1 VHLRAS
7 ARAEPLVERYRALVE
22 LGRVLTGIVRPD
34 DLYHALAGRIGR
46 ALDAESF
53 IVSRYEKDGDLASIV
68 FVAGSPTPAGP
79 TSYAGRECLAI
90 REGRPVAHLPGD
102 RAAAAAALSLDQRM
116 RPALVAPILREGR
129 TVGTLTAIGP
139 APAVYD
145 ADDLEFLA
153 AAANLIAARSEPGRT
168 GASAPN
174 HRLDEI
180 ARAIRA
186 ISVPE
191 ALEHITRAIAD
202 AANGAIVTTWLVRS
216 GGDLE
221 AANTVGAGAP
231 RKGTIV
237 PLSHTLFRG
246 LAERKDAVIVATG
259 TESPDELAVFRPLQ
273 TGRTTLIWPL
283 AADSRVLGAIA
294 IGWTGESDAER
305 ADHGAIG
312 RLAALA
318 SVAVAHGRL
327 HEQIH
332 ALSLID
338 PLTGLA
344 NRRHLA
350 MFLEKEFAAARRGRR
365 LTILLLDIDGFAD
378 YNRTAGREAGD
389 AALMACAEV
398 ITTHTRAMNLA
409 ARYGGDEFVV
419 ALADAD
425 RRAGFIHASRIA
437 KAMANHPLIAS
448 ISLRMSVGIASFS
461 PRMASLDD
469 LIRAAFNDLEA
480 RRKGGGRLTI

>member
-1 VHLRAS
+1 MHLRAS
-7 ARAEPLVERYRALVE
+7 TRAEPLAERYRALVE

-34 DLYHALAGRIGR
+34 DLYHALATRVGH

-53 IVSRYEKDGDLASIV
+53 IVSRYEKDGDFATVV
-68 FVAGSPTPAGP
+68 FVAGSPAPAGP
-79 TSYAGRECLAI
+79 TSYTGRECLAI
-90 REGRPVAHLPGD
+90 CEGRPVAHLPGD
-102 RAAAAAALSLDQRM
+102 RAAAAAALSMDQRN

-129 TVGTLTAIGP
+129 TAGTLTTVGP
-139 APAVYD
+139 AGAVYD

-153 AAANLIAARSEPGRT
+153 AAANLIASRSEPGRP
-168 GASAPN
+168 GAGAAN

-191 ALEHITRAIAD
+191 ALEHVTRAVAD
-202 AANGAIVTTWLVRS
+202 AASGATVTTWLVRS

-221 AANTVGAGAP
+221 ASNAVGTGAP

-237 PLSHTLFRG
+237 PLSHALFRK
-246 LAERKDAVIVATG
+246 LAERKDAVLVPAG
-259 TESPDELAVFRPLQ
+259 TEASDELAVFRPLQ
-273 TGRTTLIWPL
+273 TGRTALIWPL
-283 AADSRVLGAIA
+283 MADNRVLGAIA
-294 IGWTGESDAER
+294 IGWPTEADADR
-305 ADHGAIG
+305 ADHSAIG

-365 LTILLLDIDGFAD
+365 LTILLLDIDGFAE
-378 YNRTAGREAGD
+378 YNRTTGRAAGD
-389 AALMACAEV
+389 AALIACAEV

-437 KAMANHPLIAS
+437 KAMAHHPLIAS
-448 ISLRMSVGIASFS
+448 VSLRMSVGIASFS

-469 LIRAAFNDLEA
+469 LVRAAFNDLDA